1 MGTGFGLAPTAWLR
15 AIEEEGR
22 GVLVY
27 VLPRGLLGPI
37 LAGDDSPGAAPQ
49 ALPPVEAP
57 LRDFGLG
64 AQVLV
69 HLGLRT
75 IRLLTDNPRRIA
87 GLEGYGIHVAE
98 CVPSRPP
105 AAVLALNDT
114 EKAK

>member
-1 MGTGFGLAPTAWLR
+1 ER
-15 AIEEEGR
+15 EGR

-27 VLPRGLLGPI
+27 VVPRGLLGPPWPRG
-37 LAGDDSPGAAPQ
+37 LQSAADRPGASEEDRPEKTPAAPT
-49 ALPPVEAP
+49 VEAP

-87 GLEGYGIHVAE
+87 GLEGYGIHVVE
-98 CVPSRPP
+98 CVPSAPP
-105 AAVLALNDT
+105 AAVLALPHPSD
-114 EKAK
+114 EEAK